1 MENNLRV
8 YSWNDIASGNF
19 FPRSQLLA
27 AGYEGTALTVGG
39 FDGAHL
45 GHQALFDAV
54 LSQKKLLP
62 GVITFGTSPKARLN
76 PENFSGSVYTM
87 EQRLQCFREAGFA
100 FVVVIDFSGD
110 FGRMDGVTFLQHL
123 KERLYMAY
131 LAEGTDFRCGYK
143 GAVNIDFLRDF
154 SLKNQV
160 VLEVVDPVIA
170 DGVRISSSEIR
181 NSLLEGD
188 FARCRRFLGRNFA
201 LGGSCLQWHWRN
213 DSLVGTRRRGPCG
226 CLQILPPAGNYP
238 VVLHCR
244 TREGFHGD
252 SGEKLFSWAGKVLVQ
267 GESVELLLPAD
278 FAASLPVACD
288 AAEALVV
295 SSLEFTV

>member
-1 MENNLRV
+1 
-8 YSWNDIASGNF
+8 
-19 FPRSQLLA
+19 
-27 AGYEGTALTVGG
+27 
-39 FDGAHL
+39 
-45 GHQALFDAV
+45 
-54 LSQKKLLP
+54 
-62 GVITFGTSPKARLN
+62 
-76 PENFSGSVYTM
+76 
-87 EQRLQCFREAGFA
+87 
-100 FVVVIDFSGD
+100 
-110 FGRMDGVTFLQHL
+110 
-123 KERLYMAY
+123 MAY

-201 LGGSCLQWHWRN
+201 LGGSCLQWHWRK

-226 CLQILPPAGNYP
+226 CLQILPPAGSYP